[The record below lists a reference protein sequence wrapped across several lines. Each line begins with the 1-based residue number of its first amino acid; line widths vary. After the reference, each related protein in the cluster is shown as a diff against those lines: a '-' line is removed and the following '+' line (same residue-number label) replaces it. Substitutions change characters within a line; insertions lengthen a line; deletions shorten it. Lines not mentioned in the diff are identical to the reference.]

1 MKLRLP
7 NAGLDDRVPS
17 LADLEKQGE
26 GEAGQ
31 RPQFDNK
38 AQYMLTCI
46 GFCIGLGNV
55 WRFPYLC
62 QSHGGG
68 TVRWRDDEAMIQ

>member
-1 MKLRLP
+1 MKLILP
-7 NAGLDDRVPS
+7 NAGLDDRVLT
-17 LADLEKQGE
+17 LAVLEKQE
-26 GEAGQ
+26 EETEQ
-31 RPQFDNK
+31 RPKWDNK

-46 GFCIGLGNV
+46 GFCIGLGNI

-68 TVRWRDDEAMIQ
+68 TVM